1 MKNNKKT
8 ALSQDKFAAL
18 RLAELRMT
26 DFEDFES
33 CVADMER
40 TASLNSNEAV
50 EVAKAIRAK
59 YLPGIAREAGFSED
73 VTSQFINL
81 EDGNETADFAKETH
95 NDDEEDMSDDDTDE
109 LTDDMD
115 DMDDDDSEVEDDDI
129 ATFEI
134 EVPAEMV
141 DAAQKAVQEALD
153 RVLGGND
160 SDDDMDM
167 DDDEM
172 SDDMD
177 IDSDEDEMED
187 DSEEH
192 QMHKSSRREKT
203 MTRQALAARR
213 AEREQILRRTERE
226 QILQKFAST
235 EGEVSSPASAG
246 FQHSDKNQY
255 HGEMKYP
262 TMKFNGHH
270 KLDGQEA
277 IDEQDVT
284 FPKGKVPTKNPE
296 YLQLGDS
303 IEASRFEGSE
313 DGSLDYELDLPV
325 LSDIPSNNEADLDHF
340 EIPTDQD
347 LVARNTTRAVM
358 ASKDGK
364 CECCGMASAK
374 LAASGKKLHS
384 VKCDDC
390 KSNMKVCS
398 ACVDRDADC
407 PHCESKKGEDKGDE
421 REAANTSTVLQD
433 QKDATQGT
441 SAVLNDA
448 AKIQDVANQNASQTN
463 NNLASVSNARVKAAY
478 SCATKLALAGII
490 NSDECDAY
498 ADQLLEDGLRADVM
512 IKNTQLLLRSAQAS
526 AERVAAAAAQKLNT
540 RTASAMSISTSP
552 ALSGSASAALDI
564 QSALKGTWTM
574 PKIED

>member
-1 MKNNKKT
+1 MKT
-8 ALSQDKFAAL
+8 ALSQDKFTAL
-18 RLAELRMT
+18 RLAELQMT
-26 DFEDFES
+26 DSEDFNS
-33 CVADMER
+33 CVADMQR
-40 TASLNSNEAV
+40 TASLNTNEAV

-59 YLPGIAREAGFSED
+59 YLPGLAREAGFTED
-73 VTSQFINL
+73 IASKFVNL
-81 EDGNETADFAKETH
+81 EDGHETADFAKETH
-95 NDDEEDMSDDDTDE
+95 NEEDEDLSHDDTED
-109 LTDDMD
+109 LTDDMEDMD
-115 DMDDDDSEVEDDDI
+115 DMDEMDDEDSEVEDDDI

-153 RVLGGND
+153 RVLGGHD
-160 SDDDMDM
+160 SDDEVTHFN
-167 DDDEM
+167 DDE
-172 SDDMD
+172 SE
-177 IDSDEDEMED
+177 DEEMED
-187 DSEEH
+187 DSEAH

-213 AEREQILRRTERE
+213 AEREQILRRTERQ
-226 QILQKFAST
+226 QILNKFASE

-255 HGEMKYP
+255 HGEMNYP
-262 TMKFNGHH
+262 TMKFNGHS

-284 FPKGKVPTKNPE
+284 FPKGKVPTKNPN

-313 DGSLDYELDLPV
+313 DGSYDYELDLPV
-325 LSDIPSNNEADLDHF
+325 LGDIPSNNEANLDNF
-340 EIPTDQD
+340 QVPTDAD
-347 LVARNTTRAVM
+347 LPARKTTV
-358 ASKDGK
+358 ASKK
-364 CECCGMASAK
+364 CDCCGKNAAK
-374 LAASGKKLHS
+374 VATMGMKVHA

-390 KSNMKVCS
+390 KTAMNACS
-398 ACVDRDADC
+398 QCIKADADC
-407 PHCESKKGEDKGDE
+407 PNCKKKKGEAEDKDE
-421 REAANTSTVLQD
+421 VTAGADPEVSTDKLTTKVETDMTNTGNAVVNDMLKTEAS
-433 QKDATQGT
+433 
-441 SAVLNDA
+441 
-448 AKIQDVANQNASQTN
+448 I
-463 NNLASVSNARVKAAY
+463 SNARIKAAY

-490 NSDECDAY
+490 NSDECDSY

-526 AERVAAAAAQKLNT
+526 AERVAASAAQRLNT

-552 ALSGSASAALDI
+552 ALSGSSSSAALDI

-574 PKIED
+574 PKINED

>member
-1 MKNNKKT
+1 MKNNMKT

-18 RLAELRMT
+18 RLAELQMT
-26 DFEDFES
+26 DSEDFDS
-33 CVADMER
+33 CVADMQR
-40 TASLNSNEAV
+40 TASLNTDEAV
-50 EVAKAIRAK
+50 AVAKAIRAK
-59 YLPGIAREAGFSED
+59 YLPGLAREAGFTED
-73 VTSQFINL
+73 IASKFLNL
-81 EDGNETADFAKETH
+81 EDGHETADFAKETH
-95 NDDEEDMSDDDTDE
+95 NEEDEDLSHDDTDD
-109 LTDDMD
+109 LTDDMEDMD
-115 DMDDDDSEVEDDDI
+115 DMDEMDDEDSEVEDDDI

-153 RVLGGND
+153 RVLGGHD
-160 SDDDMDM
+160 SDDEVTHFN
-167 DDDEM
+167 DDE
-172 SDDMD
+172 SE
-177 IDSDEDEMED
+177 DEEMED

-192 QMHKSSRREKT
+192 QMQKSSRREKT

-213 AEREQILRRTERE
+213 AEREQILRRTER
-226 QILQKFAST
+226 QNILNKFASE

-255 HGEMKYP
+255 HGEMNYP
-262 TMKFNGHH
+262 TMKFNGHS

-284 FPKGKVPTKNPE
+284 FPKGKVPTKNPN

-313 DGSLDYELDLPV
+313 DGSYEYELDLPV
-325 LSDIPSNNEADLDHF
+325 LGDIPSNNEANLDNF
-340 EIPTDQD
+340 QVPTDAD
-347 LVARNTTRAVM
+347 LPARKTTV
-358 ASKDGK
+358 ASKK
-364 CECCGMASAK
+364 CDCCGKNAAK
-374 LAASGKKLHS
+374 VAAMGKKVHA

-390 KSNMKVCS
+390 KTAMN
-398 ACVDRDADC
+398 ACGQCIADDADC
-407 PHCESKKGEDKGDE
+407 PNCKKKKGEAEDKEEVTAQTGATDSPVDT
-421 REAANTSTVLQD
+421 ALKA
-433 QKDATQGT
+433 KDANESTRQLQTVTQ
-441 SAVLNDA
+441 DA
-448 AKIQDVANQNASQTN
+448 AEALTANI
-463 NNLASVSNARVKAAY
+463 SNARIKAAY

-490 NSDECDAY
+490 NSDECDSY

-526 AERVAAAAAQKLNT
+526 AERVASAAAQKLNT

-552 ALSGSASAALDI
+552 ALSGSSNSAALDI

>member
-1 MKNNKKT
+1 MKT

-18 RLAELRMT
+18 RLAELQMT
-26 DFEDFES
+26 DKEDFDS
-33 CVADMER
+33 CVADMQR
-40 TASLNSNEAV
+40 TASLNNDEAV

-59 YLPGIAREAGFSED
+59 YLPGLAREAGFSED
-73 VTSQFINL
+73 VTSRFVNL
-81 EDGNETADFAKETH
+81 EDGHETADFAKETH
-95 NDDEEDMSDDDTDE
+95 NEEDEDLSDDDTDD
-109 LTDDMD
+109 LTDDMED
-115 DMDDDDSEVEDDDI
+115 MHDMDEMDDEDGEVEDDDI

-153 RVLGGND
+153 KVLGGHD
-160 SDDDMDM
+160 SDDEITHFN
-167 DDDEM
+167 DDE
-172 SDDMD
+172 SE
-177 IDSDEDEMED
+177 EDEMED

-192 QMHKSSRREKT
+192 QMQKSSRREKT

-226 QILQKFAST
+226 NILNKFASE

-255 HGEMKYP
+255 HGEMEYP
-262 TMKFNGHH
+262 TMKFTGHS
-270 KLDGQEA
+270 KLDGQEP

-284 FPKGKVPTKNPE
+284 FPKGKVPTKNPN
-296 YLQLGDS
+296 YLQLADS
-303 IEASRFEGSE
+303 IEATRFEGSE
-313 DGSLDYELDLPV
+313 DGSLDYELDLPE
-325 LSDIPSNNEADLDHF
+325 LGGIPSNNEADLKNF
-340 EIPTDQD
+340 EVPTDAD
-347 LVARNTTRAVM
+347 LPARKTTV
-358 ASKDGK
+358 ASKG
-364 CECCGMASAK
+364 CACCGKNAAK
-374 LAASGKKLHS
+374 LAASGKKVHS

-390 KSNMKVCS
+390 NTKMAVCDT
-398 ACVDRDADC
+398 CVEADADC
-407 PHCESKKGEDKGDE
+407 PHCKKAEKNEGEKMAQNDLE
-421 REAANTSTVLQD
+421 EAVDTVEENAGNT
-433 QKDATQGT
+433 ATQQGINAIKDVT
-441 SAVLNDA
+441 VSQLN
-448 AKIQDVANQNASQTN
+448 
-463 NNLASVSNARVKAAY
+463 NARIKAAY

-490 NSDECDAY
+490 NSDECDSY

-526 AERVAAAAAQKLNT
+526 AERVAAAAAQKSNT

-552 ALSGSASAALDI
+552 ALSGSANSAALDI

>member
-1 MKNNKKT
+1 MKNNMKT
-8 ALSQDKFAAL
+8 ALSQDKFTAL
-18 RLAELRMT
+18 RLAELQMT
-26 DFEDFES
+26 DSEDFNS
-33 CVADMER
+33 CVADMQR
-40 TASLNSNEAV
+40 TASLNTNEAV

-59 YLPGIAREAGFSED
+59 YLPGLAREAGFTED
-73 VTSQFINL
+73 IASKFVNL
-81 EDGNETADFAKETH
+81 EDGHETADFAKETH
-95 NDDEEDMSDDDTDE
+95 NEEDEDLSHDDTED
-109 LTDDMD
+109 LTDDMEDMD
-115 DMDDDDSEVEDDDI
+115 DMDEMDDEDSEVEDDDI

-153 RVLGGND
+153 RVLGGHD
-160 SDDDMDM
+160 SDDEVTHFN
-167 DDDEM
+167 DDE
-172 SDDMD
+172 SE
-177 IDSDEDEMED
+177 DEEMED

-192 QMHKSSRREKT
+192 QMQKSSRREKT

-213 AEREQILRRTERE
+213 AEREQILRRTER
-226 QILQKFAST
+226 QNILNKFASE

-255 HGEMKYP
+255 HGEMNYP
-262 TMKFNGHH
+262 TMKFNGHS

-284 FPKGKVPTKNPE
+284 FPKGKVPTKNPN

-313 DGSLDYELDLPV
+313 DGSYEYELDLPV
-325 LSDIPSNNEADLDHF
+325 LGDIPSNNEANLDNF
-340 EIPTDQD
+340 QVPTDAD
-347 LVARNTTRAVM
+347 LPARKTTV
-358 ASKDGK
+358 ASKK
-364 CECCGMASAK
+364 CDCCGKNAAK
-374 LAASGKKLHS
+374 VAAMGKKVHA

-390 KSNMKVCS
+390 KTAMNVCGQCIE
-398 ACVDRDADC
+398 ADAPCKNCKTAEMNKEVDEVEEKTAADTGKAI
-407 PHCESKKGEDKGDE
+407 EMAGEANKIVTEVSEDTSKAIDGMQLK
-421 REAANTSTVLQD
+421 ANV
-433 QKDATQGT
+433 
-441 SAVLNDA
+441 N
-448 AKIQDVANQNASQTN
+448 
-463 NNLASVSNARVKAAY
+463 NARIKAAY

-490 NSDECDAY
+490 NSDECDSY

-526 AERVAAAAAQKLNT
+526 AERVASAAAQKLNT

-552 ALSGSASAALDI
+552 ALSGSSNSAALDI

>member
-1 MKNNKKT
+1 MKT

-18 RLAELRMT
+18 RLAELQMT
-26 DFEDFES
+26 DSEDFNS
-33 CVADMER
+33 CVADMQR
-40 TASLNSNEAV
+40 TASLNTDEAV
-50 EVAKAIRAK
+50 VVAKAIRAK
-59 YLPGIAREAGFSED
+59 YLPGLAREAGFTED
-73 VTSQFINL
+73 IASKFLNL
-81 EDGNETADFAKETH
+81 EDGHETADFAKETH
-95 NDDEEDMSDDDTDE
+95 NEENEEMSDNDTED
-109 LTDDMD
+109 LTDDMEDMD
-115 DMDDDDSEVEDDDI
+115 DMDEMDDEDSEVEDDNI

-153 RVLGGND
+153 RVLGGHD
-160 SDDDMDM
+160 SDDEVTHFN
-167 DDDEM
+167 DDE
-172 SDDMD
+172 SE
-177 IDSDEDEMED
+177 DEEMED
-187 DSEEH
+187 DSEAQ

-213 AEREQILRRTERE
+213 AEREQILRRTERQ
-226 QILQKFAST
+226 QILNKFASE

-255 HGEMKYP
+255 HGEMNYP
-262 TMKFNGHH
+262 TMKFNGHS

-284 FPKGKVPTKNPE
+284 FPKGKVPTKNPN

-313 DGSLDYELDLPV
+313 DGSYDYELDLPV
-325 LSDIPSNNEADLDHF
+325 LGDIPSNNEANLDNF
-340 EIPTDQD
+340 QVPTDAD
-347 LVARNTTRAVM
+347 LPARKTTV
-358 ASKDGK
+358 ASKK
-364 CECCGMASAK
+364 CDCCGKNAAK
-374 LAASGKKLHS
+374 VAAMGMKVHA

-390 KSNMKVCS
+390 KTSMN
-398 ACVDRDADC
+398 ACGQCIESDADC
-407 PHCESKKGEDKGDE
+407 PNCKKKKGEAEGDDK
-421 REAANTSTVLQD
+421 RQAADTDSAIDAALDANEQVTQITKDTSTAIDGMQL
-433 QKDATQGT
+433 KP
-441 SAVLNDA
+441 
-448 AKIQDVANQNASQTN
+448 ASIN
-463 NNLASVSNARVKAAY
+463 NARIKAAY

-490 NSDECDAY
+490 NSDECDSY

-526 AERVAAAAAQKLNT
+526 AERVASSAAQRLNT

-552 ALSGSASAALDI
+552 ALSGSSSSAALDI

-574 PKIED
+574 PKINED

>member
-1 MKNNKKT
+1 MKT

-18 RLAELRMT
+18 RLAELQMT
-26 DFEDFES
+26 DSEDFNS
-33 CVADMER
+33 CVADMQR
-40 TASLNSNEAV
+40 TASLNTDEAV
-50 EVAKAIRAK
+50 VVAKAIRAK
-59 YLPGIAREAGFSED
+59 YLPGLAREAGFTED
-73 VTSQFINL
+73 IASKFLNL
-81 EDGNETADFAKETH
+81 EDGHETADFAKETH
-95 NDDEEDMSDDDTDE
+95 NEEDEDLSHDDTED
-109 LTDDMD
+109 LTDDMEDMD
-115 DMDDDDSEVEDDDI
+115 DMDEMDDEDSEVEDDDI

-153 RVLGGND
+153 RVLGGHD
-160 SDDDMDM
+160 SDDEVTHFN
-167 DDDEM
+167 DDE
-172 SDDMD
+172 SE
-177 IDSDEDEMED
+177 DEEMED
-187 DSEEH
+187 DSEAH

-213 AEREQILRRTERE
+213 AEREQILRRTERQ
-226 QILQKFAST
+226 QILNKFASE

-255 HGEMKYP
+255 HGEMNYP
-262 TMKFNGHH
+262 TMKFNGHS

-284 FPKGKVPTKNPE
+284 FPKGKVPTKNPN

-313 DGSLDYELDLPV
+313 DGSYEYELDLPV
-325 LSDIPSNNEADLDHF
+325 LGDIPSNNEANLDNF
-340 EIPTDQD
+340 QVPTDAD
-347 LVARNTTRAVM
+347 LPARKTTV
-358 ASKDGK
+358 ASKEGGK

-374 LAASGKKLHS
+374 LAARGKKVHG
-384 VKCDDC
+384 VKCSQCKTSMKVCDDC
-390 KSNMKVCS
+390 VE
-398 ACVDRDADC
+398 RDVDC
-407 PHCESKKGEDKGDE
+407 PHCDSKKKAQNDEGVVEAGVSFDSAPIANAAEKATGEKFEKTTNELAEQAGKVN
-421 REAANTSTVLQD
+421 ANI
-433 QKDATQGT
+433 
-441 SAVLNDA
+441 N
-448 AKIQDVANQNASQTN
+448 
-463 NNLASVSNARVKAAY
+463 NARIKAAY

-490 NSDECDAY
+490 NSDECDSY

-526 AERVAAAAAQKLNT
+526 AERVAASAAQRLNT

-552 ALSGSASAALDI
+552 ALSGSSSSAALDI

-574 PKIED
+574 PKINED

>member
-167 DDDEM
+167 DDDDM

-347 LVARNTTRAVM
+347 LVARNTTRAAF
-358 ASKDGK
+358 ASVEKS
-364 CECCGMASAK
+364 CECCGKKSAK
-374 LAASGKKLHS
+374 LAASGKKVHG
-384 VKCDDC
+384 VKCTQCSNRLSVCDNCIEADAPC
-390 KSNMKVCS
+390 K
-398 ACVDRDADC
+398 
-407 PHCESKKGEDKGDE
+407 HCKTAEVNKEDKGEVTAEGELDE
-421 REAANTSTVLQD
+421 AVGVIENNAGNTATKKGID
-433 QKDATQGT
+433 AIKDTN
-441 SAVLNDA
+441 V
-448 AKIQDVANQNASQTN
+448 SQ
-463 NNLASVSNARVKAAY
+463 VSNARIKAAY

>member
-18 RLAELRMT
+18 RLAELQMT
-26 DFEDFES
+26 DSEDFDS
-33 CVADMER
+33 CVADMQR
-40 TASLNSNEAV
+40 TASLNTDEAV

-59 YLPGIAREAGFSED
+59 YLPGLAREAGFSED
-73 VTSQFINL
+73 VASKFLNL
-81 EDGNETADFAKETH
+81 EDGHETADFAKETH
-95 NDDEEDMSDDDTDE
+95 KEEDEDWSDDDTDD
-109 LTDDMD
+109 LTDDMEDMD
-115 DMDDDDSEVEDDDI
+115 DMDEMDDEDSEVEDDDI

-153 RVLGGND
+153 KVLGGND
-160 SDDDMDM
+160 SDDEITHFN
-167 DDDEM
+167 DDD
-172 SDDMD
+172 
-177 IDSDEDEMED
+177 DSEDEEMED

-226 QILQKFAST
+226 NILNKFASE

-255 HGEMKYP
+255 HGEMEYP
-262 TMKFNGHH
+262 TMKFTGHT

-284 FPKGKVPTKNPE
+284 FPKGKVPTKNPN
-296 YLQLGDS
+296 YLQLGDA

-313 DGSLDYELDLPV
+313 DGSYEYELDLPV

-340 EIPTDQD
+340 AVPTDQD
-347 LVARNTTRAVM
+347 LLARNTTKVTT
-358 ASKDGK
+358 ASVDKK
-364 CECCGMASAK
+364 CECCGKSAAK
-374 LAASGKKLHS
+374 MAASGKKIHS

-390 KSNMKVCS
+390 KTAMKVCDS
-398 ACVDRDADC
+398 CVEADAAC
-407 PHCESKKGEDKGDE
+407 PHCKKAEKSEDAVEEKTAADTQVAIDSAIKANE
-421 REAANTSTVLQD
+421 QVTEVNEDAAN
-433 QKDATQGT
+433 ATKNMAL
-441 SAVLNDA
+441 S
-448 AKIQDVANQNASQTN
+448 
-463 NNLASVSNARVKAAY
+463 SVSNARIKAAY

-552 ALSGSASAALDI
+552 ALSGSANSAALDI

>member
-1 MKNNKKT
+1 MKNNMKT
-8 ALSQDKFAAL
+8 ALSQDKFTAL
-18 RLAELRMT
+18 RLAELQMT
-26 DFEDFES
+26 DSEDFNS
-33 CVADMER
+33 CVADMQR
-40 TASLNSNEAV
+40 TASLNTNEAV

-59 YLPGIAREAGFSED
+59 YLPGLAREAGFTED
-73 VTSQFINL
+73 IASKFVNL
-81 EDGNETADFAKETH
+81 EDGHETADFAKETH
-95 NDDEEDMSDDDTDE
+95 NEENEEMSDDDTED
-109 LTDDMD
+109 LTDDMEDMD
-115 DMDDDDSEVEDDDI
+115 DMDEMDDEDSEVEDDDI

-153 RVLGGND
+153 RVLGGHD
-160 SDDDMDM
+160 SDDEVTHFN
-167 DDDEM
+167 DDE
-172 SDDMD
+172 SE
-177 IDSDEDEMED
+177 DEEMED
-187 DSEEH
+187 DSEAH

-213 AEREQILRRTERE
+213 AEREQILRRTERQ
-226 QILQKFAST
+226 QILNKFASE

-255 HGEMKYP
+255 HGEMNYP
-262 TMKFNGHH
+262 TMKFNGHS

-284 FPKGKVPTKNPE
+284 FPKGKVPTKNPN

-313 DGSLDYELDLPV
+313 DGSYDYELDLPV
-325 LSDIPSNNEADLDHF
+325 LGDIPSNNEANLDNF
-340 EIPTDQD
+340 QVPTDAD
-347 LVARNTTRAVM
+347 LPARKTTV
-358 ASKDGK
+358 ASKEGGK

-374 LAASGKKLHS
+374 LAARGKKVHG
-384 VKCDDC
+384 VKCSQCKTSMKVCDDC
-390 KSNMKVCS
+390 IES
-398 ACVDRDADC
+398 DADC
-407 PHCESKKGEDKGDE
+407 KHCKKAEMNKMEEKNGEKM
-421 REAANTSTVLQD
+421 AANTEE
-433 QKDATQGT
+433 AI
-441 SAVLNDA
+441 DA
-448 AKIQDVANQNASQTN
+448 ADAAVNIGEEVINGAKV
-463 NNLASVSNARVKAAY
+463 VSDKLNVSSINNARIKAAY

-490 NSDECDAY
+490 NSDECDSY

-526 AERVAAAAAQKLNT
+526 AERVAASAAQRLNT

-552 ALSGSASAALDI
+552 ALSGSSNSAALDI

>member
-1 MKNNKKT
+1 MKNNMKT

-18 RLAELRMT
+18 RLAELQMT
-26 DFEDFES
+26 DSEDFDS
-33 CVADMER
+33 CVADMQR
-40 TASLNSNEAV
+40 TASLNTDEAV
-50 EVAKAIRAK
+50 AVAKAIRAK
-59 YLPGIAREAGFSED
+59 YLPGLAREAGFTED
-73 VTSQFINL
+73 IASKFLNL
-81 EDGNETADFAKETH
+81 EDGHETADFAKETH
-95 NDDEEDMSDDDTDE
+95 NEEDEDLSHDDTDD
-109 LTDDMD
+109 LTDDMEDMD
-115 DMDDDDSEVEDDDI
+115 DMDEMDDEDSEVEDDDI

-153 RVLGGND
+153 RVLGGHD
-160 SDDDMDM
+160 SDDEVTHFN
-167 DDDEM
+167 DDE
-172 SDDMD
+172 SE
-177 IDSDEDEMED
+177 DEEMED

-192 QMHKSSRREKT
+192 QMQKSSRREKT

-213 AEREQILRRTERE
+213 AEREQILRRTER
-226 QILQKFAST
+226 QNILNKFASE

-255 HGEMKYP
+255 HGEMNYP
-262 TMKFNGHH
+262 TMKFNGHS

-284 FPKGKVPTKNPE
+284 FPKGKVPTKNPN

-313 DGSLDYELDLPV
+313 DGSYEYELDLPV
-325 LSDIPSNNEADLDHF
+325 LGDIPSNNEANLDNF
-340 EIPTDQD
+340 QVPTDAD
-347 LVARNTTRAVM
+347 LPARKTTV
-358 ASKDGK
+358 ASKK
-364 CECCGMASAK
+364 CDCCGKNAAK
-374 LAASGKKLHS
+374 VAAMGKKVHA

-390 KSNMKVCS
+390 KTAMSVCGQCIE
-398 ACVDRDADC
+398 ADAPCKNCKTAEMNKEVDEVEEKTAADTGKAIQMAG
-407 PHCESKKGEDKGDE
+407 EANEIVTQVSEDTSKAIDGMQLK
-421 REAANTSTVLQD
+421 ANV
-433 QKDATQGT
+433 
-441 SAVLNDA
+441 N
-448 AKIQDVANQNASQTN
+448 
-463 NNLASVSNARVKAAY
+463 NARIKAAY

-490 NSDECDAY
+490 NSDECDSY

-526 AERVAAAAAQKLNT
+526 AERVASAAAQKLNT

-552 ALSGSASAALDI
+552 ALSGSSNSAALDI

>member
-1 MKNNKKT
+1 MKNNMKT

-18 RLAELRMT
+18 RLAELQMT
-26 DFEDFES
+26 DSEDFDS
-33 CVADMER
+33 CVADMQR
-40 TASLNSNEAV
+40 TASLNTDEAV
-50 EVAKAIRAK
+50 AVAKAIRAK
-59 YLPGIAREAGFSED
+59 YLPGLAREAGFTED
-73 VTSQFINL
+73 IASKFLNL
-81 EDGNETADFAKETH
+81 EDGHETADFAKENH
-95 NDDEEDMSDDDTDE
+95 NEQDEDMSEDDTEDFNDDME
-109 LTDDMD
+109 DMD
-115 DMDDDDSEVEDDDI
+115 DMDEMDDEDSEVEDDDI

-153 RVLGGND
+153 RVLGGHD
-160 SDDDMDM
+160 SDDEVTHFN
-167 DDDEM
+167 DDE
-172 SDDMD
+172 SE
-177 IDSDEDEMED
+177 DEEMED

-192 QMHKSSRREKT
+192 QMQKSSRREKT

-213 AEREQILRRTERE
+213 AEREQILRRTER
-226 QILQKFAST
+226 QNILNKFASE

-255 HGEMKYP
+255 HGEMNYP
-262 TMKFNGHH
+262 TMKFNGHT

-284 FPKGKVPTKNPE
+284 FPKGKVPTKNPN

-313 DGSLDYELDLPV
+313 DGSYEYELDLPV
-325 LSDIPSNNEADLDHF
+325 LGDIPSNNEANLDNF
-340 EIPTDQD
+340 QVPTDAD
-347 LVARNTTRAVM
+347 LPARKTTV
-358 ASKDGK
+358 ASKETS
-364 CECCGMASAK
+364 CECCGKGAAKVASM
-374 LAASGKKLHS
+374 GKKVHG
-384 VKCDDC
+384 VKCTQCSNRLSVCDNCIEADAPC
-390 KSNMKVCS
+390 KHCKTAEKHGKDEDGEKMAAN
-398 ACVDRDADC
+398 ADQAQQ
-407 PHCESKKGEDKGDE
+407 DKGLE
-421 REAANTSTVLQD
+421 ITEAIESSQAAAAN
-433 QKDATQGT
+433 ATKVT
-441 SAVLNDA
+441 PPAV
-448 AKIQDVANQNASQTN
+448 TP
-463 NNLASVSNARVKAAY
+463 ASVSNARIKAAY

-490 NSDECDAY
+490 NSDECDSY

-526 AERVAAAAAQKLNT
+526 AERVASAAAQKLNT

-552 ALSGSASAALDI
+552 ALSGSSNSAALDI

>member
-1 MKNNKKT
+1 MKT

-18 RLAELRMT
+18 RLAELQMT
-26 DFEDFES
+26 DSEDFDS
-33 CVADMER
+33 CVADMQR
-40 TASLNSNEAV
+40 TASLNTDEAV
-50 EVAKAIRAK
+50 AVAKAIRAK
-59 YLPGIAREAGFSED
+59 YLPGLAREAGFTED
-73 VTSQFINL
+73 IASKFLNL
-81 EDGNETADFAKETH
+81 EDGHETADFAKETH
-95 NDDEEDMSDDDTDE
+95 NEEDEDLSHDDTEDLPDDME
-109 LTDDMD
+109 DMD
-115 DMDDDDSEVEDDDI
+115 DMDEMDDEDSEVEDDDI

-153 RVLGGND
+153 RVLGGHD
-160 SDDDMDM
+160 SDDEVTHFN
-167 DDDEM
+167 DDE
-172 SDDMD
+172 SE
-177 IDSDEDEMED
+177 DEEMED

-192 QMHKSSRREKT
+192 QMQKSSRREKT

-213 AEREQILRRTERE
+213 AEREQILRRTER
-226 QILQKFAST
+226 QNILNKFASE

-255 HGEMKYP
+255 HGEMNYP
-262 TMKFNGHH
+262 TMKFNGHS

-284 FPKGKVPTKNPE
+284 FPKGKVPTKNPN

-313 DGSLDYELDLPV
+313 DGSYEYELDLPV
-325 LSDIPSNNEADLDHF
+325 LGDIPSNNEANLDNF
-340 EIPTDQD
+340 QVPTDAD
-347 LVARNTTRAVM
+347 LPARKTTV
-358 ASKDGK
+358 ASKK
-364 CECCGMASAK
+364 CDCCGKNAAK
-374 LAASGKKLHS
+374 VAAMGKKVHA
-384 VKCDDC
+384 VKCDNC
-390 KSNMKVCS
+390 KTAMN
-398 ACVDRDADC
+398 ACGQCIADDADC
-407 PHCESKKGEDKGDE
+407 PNCKKADMANMAEKNGDKMAQSDLEEAVTTIEDEAGNTATGKGI
-421 REAANTSTVLQD
+421 AAIKDTTV
-433 QKDATQGT
+433 
-441 SAVLNDA
+441 
-448 AKIQDVANQNASQTN
+448 SQ
-463 NNLASVSNARVKAAY
+463 VSNARIKAAY

-490 NSDECDAY
+490 NSDECDSY

-526 AERVAAAAAQKLNT
+526 AERVASAAAQKLNT

-552 ALSGSASAALDI
+552 ALSGSSNSAALDI